1 MILQALC
8 DYYDRKA
15 RDPDEALAPPG
26 FEPKEIHLVIVLD
39 QDGKCV
45 LVEDTREGVGRQRRG
60 RTFLVPQAPKKS
72 VNIAASLLWGNA
84 EYVLGAADATKLEE
98 QIKKGTAQRYR
109 KRLLDMHQKFRGQIA
124 LLPQAVNEDA
134 GIRSVT
140 CFLGGNGPT
149 ALQESEKWR
158 DLAKGSENI
167 SFRLS
172 GENTL
177 VCQRDAVTQA
187 ILSGGSHEETL
198 VGRCL
203 VTGKTGSVERLH
215 PPIRGVRGAQPT
227 GGNIV
232 AVNTLACPAFGS
244 YGKEQGDNSPV
255 SPAAAFAYTTALN
268 HLLRKDSRQK
278 LLVGDATAVFWA
290 EKPVRMESILEDL
303 FGEPP
308 KDNPDRLTQA
318 VRALYE
324 APKAGSPPLGDEETR
339 FFVLGLS
346 PNASRLSVRF
356 WVVTTV
362 GELAGNIRRHFD
374 DLCIVH
380 GPKEP
385 DALPLFRLLVNLAS
399 QGKADNIPPNLAGE
413 VMKSILSGTSYP
425 MTLLSAAIGRSRA
438 EQSKDH
444 GPVPYARAAIL
455 KACLNREMRAGR
467 FDGKEITV
475 GLDQTNDNVGYRL
488 GRLFAVLEKAQ
499 EEANPGINATIR
511 DRYYGAASS
520 TPASVFPTLMR
531 LKNHHV
537 AKLENRGRAVNLER
551 LISEVV
557 GAVQD
562 FPSILNLP
570 DQGRFALGY
579 YHQRQKFFEKTSD
592 SSKEVG

>member
-1 MILQALC
+1 MILQALY

-39 QDGKCV
+39 QEGKSI
-45 LVEDTREGVGRQRRG
+45 LVEDMREGTGRQRRG

-72 VNIAASLLWGNA
+72 VNIAASLLWGNS
-84 EYVLGAADATKLEE
+84 EYILGSANPTKLEE
-98 QIKKGTAQRYR
+98 QRKKGNEQRYR
-109 KRLLDMHQKFRGQIA
+109 QRLLEMHNAFCERIAILPQGAKEDDGVQAVTRFLEGEGPPA
-124 LLPQAVNEDA
+124 LLQ
-134 GIRSVT
+134 
-140 CFLGGNGPT
+140 
-149 ALQESEKWR
+149 SERWR
-158 DLAKGSENI
+158 ELAQGSENI

-172 GENTL
+172 TDNGLICE
-177 VCQRDAVTQA
+177 RPAVTQV
-187 ILSGGSHEETL
+187 ILSAGADAEAT

-203 VTGKTGSVERLH
+203 VTGNQGAVERLH
-215 PPIRGVRGAQPT
+215 PSIRGVRGAKTT
-227 GGNIV
+227 GANIV
-232 AVNTLACPAFGS
+232 SFNLKAFES
-244 YGKEQGDNSPV
+244 LGKEQGSNAPV
-255 SPAAAFAYTTALN
+255 SKQAAFAYTTALN
-268 HLLRKDSRQK
+268 HLLSKDSKQK
-278 LLVGDATAVFWA
+278 TLVGDATVVFWA
-290 EKPVRMESILEDL
+290 EKAVPMESLLEDL

-308 KDNPDRLTQA
+308 KDDPDRMTQA

-324 APKAGSPPLGDEETR
+324 APASGDASLGDNKTR

-346 PNASRLSVRF
+346 PNGPRLSVRF

-362 GELAGNIRRHFD
+362 GDLAANIRLHFN
-374 DLCIVH
+374 DLRVVH
-380 GPKEP
+380 GPREP
-385 DALPLFRLLVNLAS
+385 DTLSVFRLLVNLAS

-413 VMKSILSGTSYP
+413 VMRSILAGTPYP
-425 MTLLSAAIGRSRA
+425 RTLLSSAVGRSRA

-455 KACLNREMRAGR
+455 KACLNREIRAGR
-467 FDGKEITV
+467 IEGKEVTV
-475 GLDQTNDNVGYRL
+475 GLDLSNENVGYRL

-531 LKNHHV
+531 LKNHHI

-551 LISEVV
+551 LIGEVV
-557 GAVQD
+557 DPVKD
-562 FPSILNLP
+562 FLPVLCLP

-579 YHQRQKFFEKTSD
+579 YHQRQKFFEKAD
-592 SSKEVG
+592 NSSKGA

>member
-8 DYYDRKA
+8 GYYDRKA

-26 FEPKEIHLVIVLD
+26 FEWKEIPFVILLRTDGTFLD
-39 QDGKCV
+39 IQ
-45 LVEDTREGVGRQRRG
+45 DTREGAGRNRRAKL
-60 RTFLVPQAPKKS
+60 FLVPQGS
-72 VNIAASLLWGNA
+72 VRPGVKAYETAFLLWDNPL
-84 EYVLGAADATKLEE
+84 YVLGYSPDPAKAQNARLYQASFRARVDRIMEETGDDSGVKAVQAFLAGDEWKKAADRFRAITDA
-98 QIKKGTAQRYR
+98 KGT
-109 KRLLDMHQKFRGQIA
+109 
-124 LLPQAVNEDA
+124 
-134 GIRSVT
+134 
-140 CFLGGNGPT
+140 
-149 ALQESEKWR
+149 
-158 DLAKGSENI
+158 ENCT
-167 SFRLS
+167 FRLAGADS
-172 GENTL
+172 LILERPEVVATVSRMAAQNM
-177 VCQRDAVTQA
+177 DAPK
-187 ILSGGSHEETL
+187 GK
-198 VGRCL
+198 CL
-203 VTGKTGSVERLH
+203 VKGTEGPLARLH
-215 PPIRGVRGAQPT
+215 PPIKGVRGAKT
-227 GGNIV
+227 SGANVVSFNLG
-232 AVNTLACPAFGS
+232 AFKS
-244 YGKEQGDNSPV
+244 LGKEQGENAPV
-255 SPAAAFAYTTALN
+255 GQQAAFAYTTALN
-268 HLLRKDSRQK
+268 HLLSKDSQQK
-278 LLVGDATAVFWA
+278 MLVGDATVVFWA
-290 EKPVRMESILEDL
+290 EKSVRMESLMEDL

-308 KDNPDRLTQA
+308 KDDPDRLTHA

-324 APKAGSPPLGDEETR
+324 TPKSGTAPLGDEETR

-362 GELAGNIRRHFD
+362 GELATNIRRHFD
-374 DLCIVH
+374 DLRIVH

-413 VMKSILSGTSYP
+413 VMRSVLSGTAYP
-425 MTLLSAAIGRSRA
+425 RTLLSAAIGRSRA
-438 EQSKDH
+438 EQSNDR

-455 KACLNREMRAGR
+455 KACLNREIRAGR
-467 FDGKEITV
+467 VEGKEITV
-475 GLDQTNDNVGYRL
+475 GLDLTNENVGYRL

-499 EEANPGINATIR
+499 EEASPGINATIR

-520 TPASVFPTLMR
+520 TPASVFPTLIR

-557 GAVQD
+557 GEVQD

-579 YHQRQKFFEKTSD
+579 YHQRQKFYEKSTD